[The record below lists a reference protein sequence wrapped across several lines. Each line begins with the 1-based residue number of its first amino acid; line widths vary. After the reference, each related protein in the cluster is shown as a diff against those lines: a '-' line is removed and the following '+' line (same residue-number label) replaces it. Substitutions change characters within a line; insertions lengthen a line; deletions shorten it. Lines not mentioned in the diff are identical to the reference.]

1 MISYKIMHHIP
12 GRIRI
17 EVPFIKTL
25 STANLLELSGYLSAM
40 PIPEGIK
47 EVRPSLFSAS
57 VVITY
62 ETGKIDI
69 VEYIKNMASSIEIQ
83 KLIGG

>member
-1 MISYKIMHHIP
+1 
-12 GRIRI
+12 
-17 EVPFIKTL
+17 
-25 STANLLELSGYLSAM
+25 M

-47 EVRPSLFSAS
+47 EVRPSLFSAN

-69 VEYIKNMASSIEIQ
+69 LDYIKNMASSIEIQ